1 MSAHQIGGESKE
13 CAPATVDARNRALD
27 SANATTRYRYFVAA
41 MLCAIY
47 TLNFLDRQMLA
58 ILAQPVKLELH
69 LTDTQL
75 GMLTG
80 LFFALFY
87 TTCGIP
93 VAALAD
99 RYHRVRI
106 VATAAAVWSFFSAA
120 CGLAGGFASLAFA
133 RIGVGAGE
141 AGGSAPSYSIISD
154 YFPPRERGVGL
165 AIYSLGVPLGTMAGA
180 ASGGWIASHY
190 GWRTAFLVLGG
201 MGMVLAPLLGL
212 VVREPVRGRFDP
224 LQASTGPGAPATPV
238 DPPASLPEAIR
249 FFLSSPPLVLTS
261 IAAGATALTI
271 YGMLAWMPS
280 FLIREEGMALTQIA
294 THYSVVAGV
303 AMGIGTALGGYAADK
318 LGSRRPAL
326 YAVVPGI
333 TCLAALPFLF
343 LTTNATT
350 WPAALAFLAGP
361 YILTNIYL
369 APALTIIQ
377 NNVPARH
384 RSTAGAMFLFT
395 LNLIGLG
402 LGPLFIGAMSDHL
415 SAHGDTHSLRGALQW
430 LAPVFVL
437 IFLIQVVTALQLKQR
452 QVRIGEQP

>member
-1 MSAHQIGGESKE
+1 MIE
-13 CAPATVDARNRALD
+13 ATH
-27 SANATTRYRYFVAA
+27 RYRYCVAA

-47 TLNFLDRQMLA
+47 TLNFLDRQILA

-99 RYHRVRI
+99 RYNRVRI
-106 VATAAAVWSFFSAA
+106 VAAAAAVWSFFSAA
-120 CGLAGGFASLAFA
+120 CGLAGGFASLACA

-154 YFPPRERGVGL
+154 YFSPAERGVGL

-180 ASGGWIASHY
+180 ASGAWIASHY
-190 GWRTAFLVLGG
+190 GWRAAFLLLGAVG
-201 MGMVLAPLLGL
+201 LVLAPVLCL
-212 VVREPVRGRFDP
+212 VVREPIRGRFDG
-224 LQASTGPGAPATPV
+224 LQAGAGVGPGAEAPTAPV
-238 DPPASLPEAIR
+238 DSRASLPEAIR
-249 FFLSSPPLVLTS
+249 VFLSSPPLILTS
-261 IAAGATALTI
+261 IAAGGTALTI
-271 YGMLAWMPS
+271 YGMLAWIPS
-280 FLIREEGMALTQIA
+280 FLIREQGMALAQIA
-294 THYSVVAGV
+294 THYSLVAGLS
-303 AMGIGTALGGYAADK
+303 MGIGTALGGYAADK
-318 LGSRRPAL
+318 LGSKRPAL

-333 TCLAALPFLF
+333 ACLAALPFLF
-343 LTTNATT
+343 LLTNAKQ
-350 WPAALAFLAGP
+350 WSAALAFLAGP

-369 APALTIIQ
+369 APALTVIQ

-384 RSTAGAMFLFT
+384 RSTAGALFLFT

-402 LGPLFIGAMSDHL
+402 LGPLFIGMMSDHF
-415 SAHGDTHSLRGALQW
+415 SAQGDTHSLRGALRW
-430 LAPVFVL
+430 LAPVFVS
-437 IFLIQVVTALQLKQR
+437 IFLIQIVTAFQLRKSQGNNHERLTREPRRNRHRGRQR
-452 QVRIGEQP
+452 VG